1 MRTANSLISVS
12 LILIT
17 LSACSK
23 IDDTSQGTSND
34 GAPDIGLS
42 AAPNVAFHYDYR
54 FGLAASSIA
63 AAQEKHAAA
72 CEALGLDRCRITG
85 VRYSRAG
92 DDRADGML
100 ELALA
105 PDIARKFG
113 KDATAVIEAAR
124 GTLTSLDIGGEDQ
137 SGVLERSA
145 EDVSAAK
152 TERAR
157 LEQQLQQGKI
167 PAQLRADIE
176 RQLSGQRAAE
186 QQADRQGKQA
196 RALVATTPMRFIY
209 STDGFLPGLSI
220 DRTALGAL
228 GFAATV
234 LNALLALII
243 VLAALAVPIGVLLLA
258 IAHGKTIAV
267 RLWQRLAPRPI
278 GIAAE

>member
-23 IDDTSQGTSND
+23 IEDTAREFDNS
-34 GAPDIGLS
+34 GAPDIGIS

-63 AAQEKHAAA
+63 TAQEKHAAA
-72 CEALGLDRCRITG
+72 CEALGLARCRITG
-85 VRYSRAG
+85 VRYSRSG
-92 DDRADGML
+92 DDRAKGML

-113 KDATAVIEAAR
+113 KDATAVIEATR

-137 SGVLERSA
+137 SRTLDLSA
-145 EDVSAAK
+145 DTASAAK
-152 TERAR
+152 AERAR
-157 LEQQLQQGKI
+157 LEQQLRQGKI
-167 PAQLRADIE
+167 PAQVRADIE
-176 RQLSGQRAAE
+176 RQLSDQRAAE
-186 QQADRQGKQA
+186 QQAERQGKDA
-196 RALVATTPMRFIY
+196 RALVATTPMRFVY
-209 STDGFLPGLSI
+209 STDGFMPGLSI

-228 GFAATV
+228 GFAATI
-234 LNALLALII
+234 LNALLALIV
-243 VLAALAVPIGVLLLA
+243 VLAALAVPIGLLLLA
-258 IAHGKTIAV
+258 IAHGRTIAI

-278 GIAAE
+278 EIPAE